1 MDDNSNKKH
10 SLLSVLNP
18 FEVFRHHE
26 TVEKQQ
32 SGNKPQKPKRF
43 KFTTRR
49 SFEAGV
55 FLVIFFAFFGLLA
68 YKMTLPNM
76 LNTFMQTA

>member
-1 MDDNSNKKH
+1 MDDNSNKRH

-26 TVEKQQ
+26 TVAKQQ
-32 SGNKPQKPKRF
+32 ENKPQKKRRL
-43 KFTTRR
+43 KFTTMR
-49 SFEAGV
+49 SFEALV
-55 FLVIFFAFFGLLA
+55 FLVVFFAFFGLLA

-76 LNTFMQTA
+76 LNTFMS